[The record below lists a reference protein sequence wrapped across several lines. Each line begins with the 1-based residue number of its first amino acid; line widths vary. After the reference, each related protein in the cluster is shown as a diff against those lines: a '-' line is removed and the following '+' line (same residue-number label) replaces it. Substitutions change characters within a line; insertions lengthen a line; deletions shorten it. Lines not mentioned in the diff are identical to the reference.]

1 MIIFATTVM
10 KNTIKGKAKYICV
23 FVCMALVASMAIAN
37 TFAILSYVQLY
48 NTKLTIVDS
57 LPPKKLLKNTSKPIV
72 KSTPIVNK
80 TDTLPKGN
88 QNNNAKT
95 DSIGMSVAVDTFDYK
110 ISKDALDGPVTYHAD
125 DSMVMDVPGKK
136 IMLYGKKATTK
147 YLDNELTAPN
157 ITFDQEKN
165 VVSAYFIKDSTGKV
179 ISAPTFKQDG
189 MITVSDT
196 MAFNMK
202 SGKGLTKGTYTQQ
215 GEMYIYGERF
225 KKVDSNSFY
234 AYKARFTTCNLDT
247 PHFAFVSKKIK
258 FVNNKFALTGPVHPE
273 FEGIPLPLV
282 LPFGIYPMSQG
293 RHSGLIAPAF
303 TSNAQFGLALEG
315 LGYYKVLSDN
325 WDVTLRGTLYS
336 YGGWTANI
344 SPRYYKRYHYQ
355 GNFSVDVQKT
365 KINFK
370 GDPDFSKTN
379 TYSLRWSHTADTKAR
394 PGVTF
399 SASVNIASTKF
410 NQLVPNNP
418 IRNFNNQLN
427 SSISYS
433 KVWKDKPF
441 NLQLVANHSQNT
453 QQKTIS
459 FTLPDVSFNM
469 NTLYPFRKKESV
481 GTLKW
486 YENIGIALN
495 SNVKSQSIFSDDT
508 AKDKRPIGTQIVQ
521 NYQWA
526 ATHSV
531 PITLSLPPIGPLQ
544 VGPSVSYSE
553 RWYQQKLFQTWNP
566 TAKKLDT
573 AIQKGFF
580 TAREIAFSVG
590 VSTRIFG
597 MIGFGKNAKVQAV
610 RHEIRPT
617 ISASYTPDI
626 NRRFFYTMQVDTA
639 GRLARLPVF
648 SGNLN
653 QTYGEGRFG
662 GLSFG
667 LDNNIQMKVRNK
679 KDTSAEGIKKVTL
692 IDGLSINSSYNF
704 LSDSFQLTAFNL
716 SARTNLFE
724 KISITAQAV
733 VDPYL
738 YNDTTG
744 RRINQLVWKQKAL
757 SLGKFMGGSISIS
770 SQFQGG
776 DKTKKKNQSI
786 NNLPVNQATGL
797 PLDENSA
804 EARYIRTNPGEF
816 ADFSIPWSVN
826 FGFSL
831 RYTQAFDNIK
841 KKFEGNT
848 SSDLNFN
855 GTLNLTPKW
864 QIGLTGVYN
873 FNQGDLGVL
882 TMSISREMHCWQMSM
897 NVSPL
902 GANRFFNITISPKSA
917 LLRDVKINR
926 TRYFFDL

>member
-1 MIIFATTVM
+1 MIIFATTAM
-10 KNTIKGKAKYICV
+10 TNNFKGKAKYIFTFLCIV
-23 FVCMALVASMAIAN
+23 LIASITLARTITFYN
-37 TFAILSYVQLY
+37 TVQLY
-48 NTKLTIVDS
+48 NTLLNNKDS
-57 LPPKKLLKNTSKPIV
+57 IPPKKLLKPTKNVSPTLVIKDSAFKKPLL
-72 KSTPIVNK
+72 NN
-80 TDTLPKGN
+80 DTIAPNGM
-88 QNNNAKT
+88 QAK
-95 DSIGMSVAVDTFDYK
+95 VDTFDYK

-125 DSMVMDVPGKK
+125 DSMVMDVPTKK
-136 IMLYGKKATTK
+136 IMLYGKKASTT

-165 VVSAYFIKDSTGKV
+165 VVSAYYLKDSAGRV
-179 ISAPTFKQDG
+179 IAAPTFKQNG
-189 MITVSDT
+189 MLTVSDS
-196 MAFNMK
+196 MAFNLK

-225 KKVDSNSFY
+225 KKIDSNSFY

-258 FVNNKFALTGPVHPE
+258 FINNKFALTGPVHPE

-325 WDVTLRGTLYS
+325 WDVTVRGTIYS
-336 YGGWTANI
+336 YGGWTANL

-355 GNFSVDVQKT
+355 GSFSLDVQKT
-365 KINFK
+365 KLNFK
-370 GDPDFSKTN
+370 GDPDYSKINTFSI
-379 TYSLRWSHTADTKAR
+379 RWNHTADTKAR

-399 SASVNIASTKF
+399 NASVNITSTKF
-410 NQLVPNNP
+410 NQLIPNNP

-427 SSISYS
+427 SSINYS

-459 FTLPDVSFNM
+459 FTLPDVSFNV
-469 NTLYPFRKKESV
+469 NTLYPFRKKESI

-495 SNVKSQSIFSDDT
+495 SNIKSQSVFSDDT
-508 AKDKRPIGTQIVQ
+508 AVDKRAISTQIVK

-526 ATHSV
+526 ATHNV
-531 PITLSLPPIGPLQ
+531 PISLILPPIGPLQ
-544 VGPSVSYSE
+544 VTPTIGYSE
-553 RWYQQKLFQTWNP
+553 RWYQQKLLQQWNNSS
-566 TAKKLDT
+566 KKLDT
-573 AIQKGFF
+573 TIQKGFY
-580 TAREIAFSVG
+580 TAREITFGVG
-590 VSTRIFG
+590 ITTRIFG
-597 MIGFGKNAKVQAV
+597 MYGFGKNAKIKAI
-610 RHEIRPT
+610 RHEVRPT
-617 ISASYTPDI
+617 ISANYIPDI
-626 NRRFFYTMQVDTA
+626 NRKFYYSMQVDTT
-639 GRLARLPVF
+639 GRIVRLPVF
-648 SGNLN
+648 TGNLN

-667 LDNNIQMKVRNK
+667 IDNNVQMKVRNK
-679 KDTSAEGIKKVTL
+679 KDTSADAVKKVTL

-724 KISITAQAV
+724 KFNITAQAII
-733 VDPYL
+733 DPYT
-738 YNDTTG
+738 YDDTSG
-744 RRINQLVWKQKAL
+744 RRLNRVVWKDKAL
-757 SLGKFMGGSISIS
+757 SLGKFMSGNISIS

-776 DKTKKKNQSI
+776 DKNKKKKQP
-786 NNLPVNQATGL
+786 NNNIPVNPRTGL

-804 EARYIRTNPGEF
+804 EAAYIRTNPGEF

-831 RYTQAFDNIK
+831 RYSQSFNSTK
-841 KKFEGNT
+841 KKFVGET
-848 SSDLNFN
+848 SSDINFN

-864 QIGLTGVYN
+864 QIGLTGIYN

-882 TMSISREMHCWQMSM
+882 SMSISREMHCWQMAI

-902 GANRFFNITISPKSA
+902 GDRRFFNITISPKSA